1 MNKLLGSTLAASILM
16 LGASSALAADL
27 IREART
33 VDARVTRV
41 KLDGVV
47 DLVVRQ
53 GAKPSL
59 MIAGEREAVARVTTR
74 QHGET
79 LEIDTERRSNTTRG
93 RNEPRLRAELT
104 VPNLAEF
111 VSGGVGASTVS
122 GFGGERIVLALDG
135 AGTVTL
141 SGQYR
146 NVDARLGGVGSMKI
160 DAGRA
165 ERMDLA
171 LRGAGQLAVSG
182 QTKTLRATL
191 AGVGNLDAEKLRADV
206 VDLDMSGLGGA
217 TVYASSAAN
226 LNLSGMGSATV
237 YGKPAQRKATT
248 EGMGKVSWR

>member
-1 MNKLLGSTLAASILM
+1 MNKLLGTTLAASILM
-16 LGASSALAADL
+16 LGAHTAFAADV
-27 IREART
+27 IREARA

-47 DLVVRQ
+47 DLVLRQ

-59 MIAGEREAVARVTTR
+59 VISGERAEVARVTTR

-79 LEIDTERRSNTTRG
+79 LEIDTERQRSTRG
-93 RNEPRLRAELT
+93 RNEPTLRAELT

-111 VSGGVGASTVS
+111 VSEGVGASTVS

-141 SGQYR
+141 NGQYR
-146 NVDARLGGVGSMKI
+146 NVDARLGGVGSMTI

-217 TVYASSAAN
+217 TVYASSTAN

-237 YGKPAQRKATT
+237 YGKPAQRNATT
-248 EGMGKVSWR
+248 EGMGRVSWR